1 MSVCNLQDN
10 ALTTLDAVRR
20 ELKIKDD
27 DDSQDARLCDLIN
40 AWSDWAERL
49 TGRTFGIADYTE
61 FYAGTDSQTILIRN
75 YPVTEVVSVTK
86 VSNSNGSSTR
96 TTIEAD
102 TYRIEGERRLFR
114 NTEWAESSFVRG
126 MTPYPR
132 FSSKNLEIIYTG
144 GYVLPNDANPPE
156 RKKTLP
162 ADLERAV
169 INMISI
175 DESQR
180 GTSKGLSSF
189 KISDLSWQ
197 FGSGSTDLQALHEI
211 SPANYSTIMRYRS
224 YLL

>member
-1 MSVCNLQDN
+1 MSVCNLQNN

-20 ELKIKDD
+20 ELEIADD
-27 DDSQDARLCDLIN
+27 DDSQDERLCDLIN

-75 YPVTEVVSVTK
+75 YPVTEVVSVTAI
-86 VSNSNGSSTR
+86 SETNGSSSSTL
-96 TTIEAD
+96 IEAD
-102 TYRIEGERRLFR
+102 TYRLEGERRLFR
-114 NTEWAESSFVRG
+114 NRGWTESSFVRG
-126 MTPYPR
+126 MTPYPI
-132 FSSKNLEIIYTG
+132 FSSKNLEIVYTG

-156 RKKTLP
+156 RPRTLP
-162 ADLERAV
+162 HDLERAV

-189 KISDLSWQ
+189 KISDVAWD
-197 FGSGSTDLQALHEI
+197 FGSGSTDLQALQQI
-211 SPANYSTIMRYRS
+211 SPANWSTIMRYRS